1 MSAEPRP
8 DPDALLA
15 ATRRAGRGRLRLFL
29 GAAPG
34 VGKTCAMLKA
44 AHERLAAGDD
54 LLVGLVETHGR
65 PDTAALLDGLP
76 VWPRRPVAAGGGRLD
91 ELDLDGLLQRRPQLL
106 LVDEYAHTNAA
117 GSRHLKRHQD
127 IEDLLAAGIDVWST
141 LNVQHLESLNDAVS
155 RITGIRVRETVPDA
169 ALAAADQIE
178 LIDLPPES
186 LLERMRAGKIY
197 PPAEAEAA
205 LARYFRVGN
214 LTALRDLALRAAAE
228 RVDADVDAWL
238 RRNPSGETWP
248 THGRM
253 LVCVGDDD
261 RAQAVVRAA
270 ARIARQR
277 QVPWIA
283 VHVIDSRAAAR
294 SDARKDRIAGALR
307 LAESLGG
314 EALTIPGEQTADE
327 LLAFARGRNLTQIL
341 VGRPRHGG
349 APWRRSVAR
358 RLLQRGRGHDITWVD
373 ASTGDDAGRTL
384 AEPSAWLPDRPGRRA
399 VAETLGVLSV
409 TTVLSMLLAQGLA
422 VADLPMLYLVAVLL
436 VGVRHGRAA
445 AFVAALASF
454 GLVNFLFTEP
464 RYTFDVQLG
473 SHLVTLVVFIVIAMA
488 AGQFAAQLRGQME
501 ALRKTARRTA
511 NLNEFSRRLTRVRSL
526 DEAAD
531 ALVRHLAA
539 TLDTAAIV
547 TLDAPVQRLRPDARA
562 GVGSEYQFRDAE
574 VAAARWCHERGRHAG
589 AWTATLPASRWLF
602 VPVGIGGRVFG
613 VAGLDLQQRGRQLSS
628 GQARLLDAITDQA
641 AIAFERL
648 RLGAEVEQRRV
659 DQQTE
664 RVRSALLASVSHD
677 LRTPLAAIMG
687 SASTLAECAE
697 RIGPAERL
705 ELADNILDGARR
717 LDRHVQNLLDMTRLS
732 HGRIAASIGPVPID
746 EAFHDAVETLRGSG
760 VAVTVDGLDSLP
772 ADPLPADR
780 SLLRSLLVNLLE
792 NAVRHGGPTV
802 RVMVDAVQV
811 GRQWRIALRD
821 DGPGLPAARLARPFE
836 PFAGAAERD
845 HRRSGSGTGL
855 GLSICA
861 GIASLHGATL
871 DLRNGP
877 DGRGCQAVLHW
888 PVDAAAALGGSGVV
902 ADDR

>member
-1 MSAEPRP
+1 VSTEPRP

-15 ATRRAGRGRLRLFL
+15 ATRRAGRGRLKLFL

-44 AHERLAAGDD
+44 AHERLSAGDD

-65 PDTAALLDGLP
+65 ADTAALLDGLP
-76 VWPRRPVAAGGGRLD
+76 VWPRRAVAAGGGRLD
-91 ELDLDGLLQRRPQLL
+91 ELDLDGLLARRPRLL

-155 RITGIRVRETVPDA
+155 RITGVRVRETVPDA
-169 ALAAADQIE
+169 ALAAADEIE

-186 LLERMRAGKIY
+186 LLERLRAGKIY

-205 LARYFRVGN
+205 LARYFQLGN
-214 LTALRDLALRAAAE
+214 LTALRDLALRAATE
-228 RVDADVDAWL
+228 WVDADVDAWL

-314 EALTIPGEQTADE
+314 EALTIPGEQAADE

-341 VGRPRHGG
+341 VGRPGEDGG
-349 APWRRSVAR
+349 PWRGSVAR
-358 RLLQRGRGHDITWVD
+358 RLLRRGRGHDITWID
-373 ASTGDDAGRTL
+373 AATGDGGRRL
-384 AEPSAWLPDRPGRRA
+384 AEPSDWLPARPDRRA
-399 VAETLGVLSV
+399 VAETLGVLSA
-409 TTVLSMLLAQGLA
+409 TTALSLLLAQMLA

-445 AFVAALASF
+445 AFAAALASF
-454 GLVNFLFTEP
+454 ALVNFLFTEP
-464 RYTFDVQLG
+464 RYTFQVQFG
-473 SHLVTLVVFIVIAMA
+473 AHLVTLIVFIVIAMV

-547 TLDAPVQRLRPDARA
+547 TLEAPVQRLRPDARA
-562 GVGSEYQFRDAE
+562 GVGSEYQFREAE

-589 AWTATLPASRWLF
+589 AWTATLPVSRWLF
-602 VPVGIGGRVFG
+602 VPIGLGAQVFG

-628 GQARLLDAITDQA
+628 GQARLLDAIADQA

-648 RLGAEVEQRRV
+648 RLGTEVEQRRV

-717 LDRHVQNLLDMTRLS
+717 LDRQVQNLLDMTRLS
-732 HGRIAASIGPVPID
+732 HGRIAASIGPVPIR
-746 EAFHDAVETLRGSG
+746 EALVDAVEAVRGSG
-760 VAVTVDGLDSLP
+760 VTIAVDGLDALP
-772 ADPLPADR
+772 VDAIPADR
-780 SLLRSLLVNLLE
+780 TLLRSLLVNLIE
-792 NAVRHGGPTV
+792 NAARHGGPNV
-802 RVMVDAVQV
+802 RMTVDAARV

-836 PFAGAAERD
+836 PFAGVAERD
-845 HRRSGSGTGL
+845 HRQAGSGTGL

-861 GIASLHGATL
+861 GIATLHGATL

-877 DGRGCQAVLHW
+877 DGRGCQVVLHW
-888 PVDAAAALGGSGVV
+888 PVLDAGEPS
-902 ADDR
+902 DER